1 MVVLLMNEKRKWTVV
16 IMRAFEKLEFTS
28 CVYSGFYQL
37 LLFDVFLKKEK
48 KNLKVVLDEIYKNFD
63 LILCG

>member
-1 MVVLLMNEKRKWTVV
+1 
-16 IMRAFEKLEFTS
+16 MRAFEKLEFTS